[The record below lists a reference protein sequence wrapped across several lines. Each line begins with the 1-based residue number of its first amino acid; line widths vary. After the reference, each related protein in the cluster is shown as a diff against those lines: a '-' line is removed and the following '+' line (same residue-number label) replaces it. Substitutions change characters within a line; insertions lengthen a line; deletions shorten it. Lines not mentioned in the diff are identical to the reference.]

1 MVENVEESEL
11 KDDGEKVDGHKG
23 KVDDE
28 GQVPNILSC
37 PAQPTKE
44 ERPGHNCTHIPYR
57 AWCDHCVP
65 REIKR
70 RTTNKKERERE
81 REIEREHKKETE
93 GATLKQCGA

>member
-1 MVENVEESEL
+1 MVENAEESEL
-11 KDDGEKVDGHKG
+11 KDNGEKVDGHKG
-23 KVDDE
+23 KVGDE

-65 REIKR
+65 SRGRNRAARNI
-70 RTTNKKERERE
+70 
-81 REIEREHKKETE
+81 
-93 GATLKQCGA
+93 CGSYNAAKGIVPRVHADYA